1 MPKLKTIVVLL
12 SFISVCQAKDIGT
25 QIDPADYRTVITY
38 TDEKC
43 PIPQAYDLNYLYA
56 YKVYGE
62 FMGCVSQEV
71 DTGTVIFFRKDGVMF
86 KHSRRVLEYANSYPP
101 IPIPPLPSFTTPS
114 SLTPFMP
121 QTPTVQCFG
130 NGFGTITCSSF

>member
-43 PIPQAYDLNYLYA
+43 PIRQAYDLNYLYA

-62 FMGCVSQEV
+62 FMGCASQEV

-86 KHSRRVLEYANSYPP
+86 KHSQIALHQANSPLIQ
-101 IPIPPLPSFTTPS
+101 IPELPAFTTPP
-114 SLTPFMP
+114 SLTPFLP
-121 QTPTVQCFG
+121 QTPTIQCFA
-130 NGFGTITCSSF
+130 NGFGTITCSPL